1 MEKAN
6 QRKARQHNL
15 RLVLKTIYDQDEISR
30 ADIARATGLTRATV
44 SDVVSELIGQGLVA
58 ETGIGPSAGGKPP
71 ILLGVVDD
79 ARQIV
84 GIDLAESEFRGAV
97 VNLRGE
103 IRHRVAIPVQDRD
116 GEAALNLVY
125 ELVDRLLEA
134 ATSPLLGIGI
144 GTPGLM
150 DADRGI
156 VLNAVNLD
164 WHNLPL
170 RELLGRRYHLP
181 IYIANDSQ
189 AAAMAESTFGS
200 GQGLRNLV
208 LIKAGRGVGAGI
220 VLDRKLYY
228 GDGFGAGEI
237 GHVRVVEEDGELCRC
252 GRHGCLE
259 TVVSVRAL
267 VRQAGAE
274 DFEALIRAYRQG
286 DPQTEAVLRRAAR
299 YLGMTIAHLVGALNV
314 RQIVLG
320 GEVARLGRPFAE
332 MITAE
337 ARERVLAS
345 LSEQTAVRVSELG
358 EEIVILGAA
367 ALLMKYELGL
377 P

>member
-6 QRKARQHNL
+6 QQKARQHNL
-15 RLVLKTIYDQDEISR
+15 RLVLKTIYDQGEISR

-44 SDVVSELIGQGLVA
+44 SDVVSQLIGQGLVA

-97 VNLRGE
+97 INLRGE
-103 IRHRVAIPVQDRD
+103 IRHRLAIPVQDRD
-116 GEAALNLVY
+116 GEAALSLVY
-125 ELVDRLLEA
+125 ELVDQLLEA

-150 DADRGI
+150 DAHQGI
-156 VLNAVNLD
+156 VINAVNLD
-164 WHNLPL
+164 WHHLPL
-170 RELLGRRYHLP
+170 RELLGQRYHLP

-200 GQGLRNLV
+200 GQGMRNLV
-208 LIKAGRGVGAGI
+208 LIKIGRGVGAGI
-220 VLDRKLYY
+220 VLDRRLYY

-237 GHVRVVEEDGELCRC
+237 GHVQVVEEHGELCRC
-252 GRHGCLE
+252 GRYGCLE
-259 TVVSVRAL
+259 TVASVRAL
-267 VRQAGAE
+267 VRACGAE
-274 DFEALIRAYRQG
+274 HFDAVVSAFQED
-286 DPQTEAVLRRAAR
+286 DPQVKRALASAAR
-299 YLGMTIAHLVGALNV
+299 YLGMSVAALIGALNI
-314 RQIVLG
+314 QHIVIG
-320 GEVARLGRPFAE
+320 GEVARLGKPFAE
-332 MITAE
+332 MIIEE
-337 ARERVLAS
+337 ARQRVLAS
-345 LSEQTAVRVSELG
+345 LAERTQVSVSELG
-358 EEIVILGAA
+358 DDIVVLGAA

>member
-6 QRKARQHNL
+6 QQKAHQHNL
-15 RLVLKTIYDQDEISR
+15 RLVLKTIYDQGQISR

-44 SDVVSELIGQGLVA
+44 SSVVSKLIAQGLVA

-71 ILLGVVDD
+71 ILLSVVDD

-97 VNLRGE
+97 INLRGE
-103 IRHRVAIPVQDRD
+103 IRHRFAIPVQDRD
-116 GEAALNLVY
+116 GEAALDLVY
-125 ELVDRLLEA
+125 ALVDRLLEA
-134 ATSPLLGIGI
+134 AESPLLGIGI

-150 DADRGI
+150 DAGQGI
-156 VLNAVNLD
+156 VINAVNLD
-164 WHNLPL
+164 WHDLPL
-170 RELLGRRYHLP
+170 RELLGQRYRLP

-189 AAAMAESTFGS
+189 AAAMAESTFGA
-200 GQGLRNLV
+200 GRGKRNLV
-208 LIKAGRGVGAGI
+208 LIKVGRGIGAGI
-220 VLDRKLYY
+220 VIDHKLYY

-237 GHVRVVEEDGELCRC
+237 GHVRVVEENGELCRC

-259 TVVSVRAL
+259 TVASVRAL
-267 VRQAGAE
+267 VRQTGAE

-286 DPQTEAVLRRAAR
+286 DPQTEAALHRAAR
-299 YLGMTIAHLVGALNV
+299 YLGATIAHLIGALNI
-314 RQIVLG
+314 RQIILG
-320 GEVARLGRPFAE
+320 GEAARLGHPFAE
-332 MITAE
+332 IIAAE

-345 LSEQTAVRVSELG
+345 LSEQTEVQVSEWG
-358 EEIVILGAA
+358 EDIVVLGAA

>member
-6 QRKARQHNL
+6 QQKARQHNL
-15 RLVLKTIYDQDEISR
+15 RLVLKTIYDRDEISR
-30 ADIARATGLTRATV
+30 ADIARITGLTRATV
-44 SDVVSELIGQGLVA
+44 SDVVSELIGRGLVA
-58 ETGIGPSAGGKPP
+58 ERGIGPSAGGKPP

-84 GIDLAESEFRGAV
+84 GIDLAESEFRGAIV
-97 VNLRGE
+97 SLRGG

-150 DADRGI
+150 DAARGI

-200 GQGLRNLV
+200 GQGTRNLALV
-208 LIKAGRGVGAGI
+208 KVGRGVGAGI

-252 GRHGCLE
+252 GRYGCLE

-267 VRQAGAE
+267 VRQAGVE
-274 DFEALIRAYRQG
+274 DFEALIRAYRQN
-286 DPQTEAVLRRAAR
+286 DPQIEAVLRRAAR

-320 GEVARLGRPFAE
+320 GEVARLGSSFAE

-337 ARERVLAS
+337 VRERVLAA
-345 LSEQTAVRVSELG
+345 LSQQTTVRVSELG
-358 EEIVILGAA
+358 DEIVILGAA